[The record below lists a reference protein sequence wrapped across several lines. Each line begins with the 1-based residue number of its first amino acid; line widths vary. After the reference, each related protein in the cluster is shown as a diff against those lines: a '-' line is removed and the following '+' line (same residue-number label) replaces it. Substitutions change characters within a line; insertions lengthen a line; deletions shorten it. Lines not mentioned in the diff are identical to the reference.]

1 MKKIKILSAILT
13 SALALSF
20 IPVFAGNVSAA
31 GNVAINEKNFPDK
44 AFRTFVKEK
53 FDTDKDNKL
62 SAAEIADTICI
73 TIWKEKDGNIK
84 NLKGIEFFTELD
96 DLQLNYLD
104 IENIDISKNTKMRI
118 FLCRDCKISQL
129 DLSKNTALEYIEVV
143 RDGLEK
149 LNVSKNVNLDN
160 LICDNNKLTKLDLSK
175 NTKLETLSC
184 YNNELKSLD
193 LTKNVKLESL
203 KCGGNDITSLDLTK
217 NTKLKE
223 LECQGNLLKTLNLS
237 KNEKL
242 EYVDWYSQGGDFN
255 LLVRAGQSF
264 DSDQSGTFKS
274 SSSDVLTIKKEQRK
288 DYYGIAYEVWHY
300 AAKKAGAALVKGEYD
315 NTIAKVTVLYK
326 DVTNPGDF
334 WFEPTNY
341 LTENGV
347 VKGYDNQTKFKPAN
361 ECSRGQMLTFMWR
374 LSGSPTPKSKT
385 NPFTDIKS
393 SDYFYKPVLWAVENG
408 ITTGTSKTTFGP
420 DKVCTRAQTV
430 TFLWR
435 MAGKPEPK
443 STKAK
448 FTDVK
453 TTDYFFKATLW
464 ASEKKILAGY
474 SDGTFKPKVNC
485 LRRQMVTFL
494 YKYDMYVNEKANTG
508 PKI

>member
-1 MKKIKILSAILT
+1 MKKIKILSAVLM
-13 SALALSF
+13 SLLALAI

-31 GNVAINEKNFPDK
+31 SSVAINEKNFPDK
-44 AFRTFVKEK
+44 VFRAYVKEK
-53 FDTDKDNKL
+53 FDSNKDNKL
-62 SAAEIADTICI
+62 SSKEISNAQEIV
-73 TIWKEKDGNIK
+73 IWKDIDGHVK
-84 NLKGIEFFTELD
+84 SLKGVEFFTELTTLQIHD
-96 DLQLNYLD
+96 CDLKTV
-104 IENIDISKNTKMRI
+104 DISKNTKLES
-118 FLCRDCKISQL
+118 FVCHNCKLSKL
-129 DLSKNTALEYIEVV
+129 DVRKNTALLDLDVLDNELTSL
-143 RDGLEK
+143 D
-149 LNVSKNVNLDN
+149 VSKNTGL
-160 LICDNNKLTKLDLSK
+160 LSLWCQYNKLTKLDVTK
-175 NTKLETLSC
+175 NKQLVDLEC
-184 YNNELKSLD
+184 YGNQLTSLD
-193 LTKNVKLESL
+193 LTKNVNL
-203 KCGGNDITSLDLTK
+203 KGLYCECNYLQSLDLTK
-217 NTKLKE
+217 NTKL
-223 LECQGNLLKTLNLS
+223 LSLHCQSNLLTTLNIS
-237 KNEKL
+237 KIENLDLAEWAGQAK
-242 EYVDWYSQGGDFN
+242 DFN
-255 LLVRAGQSF
+255 LIVGSGQTFRSREECA
-264 DSDQSGTFKS
+264 FKS
-274 SSSDVLTIKKEQRK
+274 LSPDVFTVTKEDKK
-288 DYYGIAYEVWHY
+288 DYVVWHF
-300 AAKKAGAALVKGEYD
+300 AAKKAGASVVKDEID
-315 NTIAKVTVLYK
+315 STIAKVTVLYK

-374 LSGSPTPKSKT
+374 LSGSPKPKSKT

-420 DKVCTRAQTV
+420 DKVCNRAQTV

-474 SDGTFKPKVNC
+474 SDGTFKPKDNC

-494 YKYDMYVNEKANTG
+494 YKYDMYVNEKGNTG